1 MTAFVLDENGRADG
15 VGAGVLGAAVWLGGL
30 LVGALGGGAAEL
42 GAAVGLELTAGL
54 GAGELP
60 GPERLAGADGTASV
74 DDVVAAVSWPLA
86 VQAATPRAIARQPA
100 TCLARVRSMPGRSS
114 TRSA

>member
-1 MTAFVLDENGRADG
+1 
-15 VGAGVLGAAVWLGGL
+15 
-30 LVGALGGGAAEL
+30 
-42 GAAVGLELTAGL
+42 
-54 GAGELP
+54 
-60 GPERLAGADGTASV
+60 
-74 DDVVAAVSWPLA
+74 